1 MMKQEFQDVTLTVPT
16 SSVKKKKGFKLSFQ
30 IKYCN
35 FQGKCLNSVL
45 GRVRTVEAKKNKKTA
60 LEYKVRKIDTQK
72 SRVCGLD
79 VVVWSHHFS
88 EKFLKHCL
96 LLTNVAAERR
106 WGWRGHLF
114 SSVDPPSLP
123 LMTDGAAAC
132 VDDCLFL
139 SESWQGEDWRRRDR
153 IPQQALVRNISVAS
167 TSEID
172 H

>member
-1 MMKQEFQDVTLTVPT
+1 MSLWLYQHLLWR
-16 SSVKKKKGFKLSFQ
+16 KKGFKLCSQ

-45 GRVRTVEAKKNKKTA
+45 GRVRTVVAQPGKKTTT
-60 LEYKVRKIDTQK
+60 LKCKERKIDTKK

-88 EKFLKHCL
+88 EKFLKHCSR
-96 LLTNVAAERR
+96 LTNVAAPRR
-106 WGWRGHLF
+106 WGWRRHLF

-123 LMTDGAAAC
+123 PMTDGAAAC